1 VGEVGEGGSGG
12 TFQQKVWKGG
22 EMRVKTGVRREQVWG
37 RILVKGVDIGEEEV
51 VQGVEESSIL
61 GVAGEEDVGIITG
74 RTNIGEERGVRGGR

>member
-1 VGEVGEGGSGG
+1 
-12 TFQQKVWKGG
+12 
-22 EMRVKTGVRREQVWG
+22 VWG